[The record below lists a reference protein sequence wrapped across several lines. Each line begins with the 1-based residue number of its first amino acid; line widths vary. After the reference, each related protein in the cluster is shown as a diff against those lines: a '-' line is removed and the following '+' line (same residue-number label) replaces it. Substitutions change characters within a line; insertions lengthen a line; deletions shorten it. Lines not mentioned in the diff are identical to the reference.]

1 MREPCFD
8 NLLKVLRR
16 EKPSRPTLFEFFLN
30 IPLYEHLLG
39 FELEKESAILSDA
52 KNAILAYHTAGY
64 DYTMIFGSEFS
75 FPAGEVTA
83 KRSHSLND
91 GAVIENWESFR
102 GYDWPDPESFDYTRL
117 KTCEPDLP
125 EGMKVIVC
133 GPGGVLENAI
143 RLVGYENLCFMLAD
157 DVDLVEAIFTEVG
170 RRLLRYYE
178 LCAPYDSVGAIMSN
192 DDWGFNTQT
201 MISPA
206 DLRKY
211 VFPWHKKIVEVA
223 HQYGKPAML
232 HSCGQL
238 EEVME
243 DIIEDMK
250 YDGKH
255 SYEDKIEPV
264 EDAYERWGG
273 RIAILGGID
282 LDFICRETPKVVR
295 KRAIAMLERTKG
307 RGGYAL
313 GTGNSVP
320 DYVPWENYFA
330 MLSAVK
336 AHLALKIDKKPD
348 VAYNKS

>member
-16 EKPSRPTLFEFFLN
+16 EKPNRPTLFEFFLN
-30 IPLYEHLLG
+30 IPLYEHMIG
-39 FELEKESAILSDA
+39 FKLEEESALFSNP
-52 KNAILAYHTAGY
+52 KNAIVAYQTAGY
-64 DYTMIFGSEFS
+64 DYAMILGSDFS
-75 FPAGEVTA
+75 FLAGEVA
-83 KRSHSLND
+83 SKKSHSLND
-91 GAVIENWESFR
+91 GAVIEDWESFR
-102 GYDWPDPESFDYTRL
+102 NYNWPDPECFDYSRL
-117 KTCEPDLP
+117 KTCEQDLP
-125 EGMKVIVC
+125 EGMKMIVC
-133 GPGGVLENAI
+133 GPGGVLENVI
-143 RLVGYENLCFMLAD
+143 KLVGYESLCYMLVD
-157 DVDLVEAIFTEVG
+157 DVDLAKAIFTEVG
-170 RRLLRYYE
+170 QRLLRYYE
-178 LCAPYDSVGAIMSN
+178 ICASYDSVGALMSN

-201 MISPA
+201 MISPV

-211 VFPWHKKIVEVA
+211 VFPWHKKIVKVA
-223 HQYGKPAML
+223 HKYGKPAML

-250 YDGKH
+250 FDGKH

-264 EDAYERWGG
+264 EEAYERWGG

-282 LDFICRETPKVVR
+282 LDFICRETPESIR
-295 KRAIAMLERTKG
+295 RRAIALLEQTKE

-330 MLSAVK
+330 MTSAVTGK
-336 AHLALKIDKKPD
+336 M
-348 VAYNKS
+348 

>member
-39 FELEKESAILSDA
+39 FKLEEKSALISNP
-52 KNAILAYHTAGY
+52 KNAILAYRTAGY
-64 DYTMIFGSEFS
+64 DYAMVQGSDFS
-75 FPAGEVTA
+75 FPAGEVA
-83 KRSHSLND
+83 SKKSHSLND
-91 GAVIENWESFR
+91 GAVIEDWESFR
-102 GYDWPDPESFDYTRL
+102 NYPWPEPESFDYTRL
-117 KTCEPDLP
+117 KTFEQELP

-133 GPGGVLENAI
+133 GPCGVLENAI
-143 RLVGYENLCFMLAD
+143 KLVGYENLCYMLVD
-157 DVDLVEAIFTEVG
+157 DVDLAEAIFKEVG
-170 RRLLRYYE
+170 ERLLRYYE
-178 LCAPYDSVGAIMSN
+178 LCIPYDSVGALMSN

-211 VFPWHKKIVEVA
+211 VFPWYKKIVAVA
-223 HQYGKPAML
+223 HKHGKPAML

-250 YDGKH
+250 FDGKH

-264 EDAYERWGG
+264 EEAYERWGG

-282 LDFICRETPKVVR
+282 LDFVCRETPESIR
-295 KRAIAMLERTKG
+295 RRAIALLEQTEE

-330 MLSAVK
+330 MISAVTGERK
-336 AHLALKIDKKPD
+336 
-348 VAYNKS
+348 

>member
-1 MREPCFD
+1 MRKPCFN

-16 EKPSRPTLFEFFLN
+16 EKPDRPTLFEFFLN
-30 IPLYEHLLG
+30 IPLYEHLIG
-39 FELEKESAILSDA
+39 FKLEETGALLSDP
-52 KNAILAYHTAGY
+52 KNAILAYRAAGY
-64 DYTMIFGSEFS
+64 DYAMILGSDFS
-75 FPAGEVTA
+75 FPAEEVTS
-83 KRSHSLND
+83 KKSYSLND
-91 GAVIENWESFR
+91 GVIIGNRDDFR
-102 GYDWPDPESFDYTRL
+102 DYDWPDPERFDYTRL
-117 KTCEPDLP
+117 KKCELDLP
-125 EGMKVIVC
+125 EGMKMIVC
-133 GPGGVLENAI
+133 GPGGVLENTI
-143 RLVGYENLCFMLAD
+143 RLLGYENLCYMLAD
-157 DVDLVEAIFTEVG
+157 DDDLVGAIFAEVG
-170 RRLLRYYE
+170 SRLLRYYE
-178 LCAPYDSVGAIMSN
+178 LCAPYGSVGALMSN

-223 HQYGKPAML
+223 HKYGKPAML

-238 EEVME
+238 QDVME
-243 DIIEDMK
+243 DIVEDMK

-264 EDAYERWGG
+264 ERAYERWGG

-282 LDFICRETPKVVR
+282 LDFICRETPESVR
-295 KRAIAMLERTKG
+295 RRAIALLEQTKE

-330 MLSAVK
+330 MVSVVDSIK
-336 AHLALKIDKKPD
+336 GM
-348 VAYNKS
+348 